1 MVTAAERNRQWR
13 KDNPEK
19 QMLRGVKKRVR
30 EKGYAMDIDLSDITI
45 PNTCPIL
52 NIPLI
57 LGGGDNAPTLD
68 RINNS
73 RGYVKGNVH
82 VISYRANRFKSDG
95 TLEEMI
101 LLGKWAE
108 SEISRSK

>member
-30 EKGYAMDIDLSDITI
+30 EKGYDMDIDLSDITI
-45 PNTCPIL
+45 PSHCPIL
-52 NIPLI
+52 EIPLI

-68 RINNS
+68 RIDNDK
-73 RGYVKGNVH
+73 GYVKGNVH

-95 TLEEMI
+95 TLQELI
-101 LLGKWAE
+101 LLGKWA
-108 SEISRSK
+108 SSVS